1 MVPPTRQL
9 LLLDEQKRLFKSLPL
24 LHLLDPNVVVVVVVF
39 KTAAPLESQLPFFFL
54 CRRRSSKGCFSRHFF
69 LGSRRLAGVDLHAFG
84 GGNERRQVQ
93 SVGAAL
99 GSSLSIVCGLFGTL
113 LVVLVA

>member
-24 LHLLDPNVVVVVVVF
+24 LHLLDPNVVVVVF
-39 KTAAPLESQLPFFFL
+39 FTTPLESQLPFVFL
-54 CRRRSSKGCFSRHFF
+54 CRQRSSKGCFSRHFF
-69 LGSRRLAGVDLHAFG
+69 LGFRRLAGVDLHAFG
-84 GGNERRQVQ
+84 GGKQRRQVQ

-99 GSSLSIVCGLFGTL
+99 VSSLSFVCGLFGTL